1 MPGRQL
7 LPALWTA
14 SYRHDLRRDHQS
26 VLRGRPG
33 SLRRSQRADVS
44 RQPAYHALS
53 EGASECAE
61 VLLTRPQKRIA
72 SAIIL
77 NALPLA
83 TNANGAILLTW
94 LLEASELPGRYRL
107 LAPRLAPHLN
117 HLCTHKLASSTL
129 IRVVNQSTDPA
140 AVRADASWRALT
152 ITGSADPGRPV
163 RERAD
168 ARGHP
173 ERLGAC
179 TDPIDLSSRPRTT
192 AWAS

>member
-1 MPGRQL
+1 MIYDAIINRCYEVGQGRFGARSVRTCLDSPHTTRYQKV
-7 LPALWTA
+7 
-14 SYRHDLRRDHQS
+14 RDS
-26 VLRGRPG
+26 T
-33 SLRRSQRADVS
+33 
-44 RQPAYHALS
+44 
-53 EGASECAE
+53 EI
-61 VLLTRPQKRIA
+61 LLTRSQKRIA

-94 LLEASELPGRYRL
+94 LLETSELPGRYRL

-192 AWAS
+192 AWASLPKS